1 MTLPP
6 GKHVVVV
13 DGSNLAT
20 EGRTTPS
27 LHQLDEAVRSYAAEN
42 PGAEIVVVVDAS
54 FEHRI
59 DPSERKQLVD
69 AELHGEVVSPPAGA
83 IGRGDAF
90 VLRIAER
97 TGAVVLS
104 NDSFQEFH
112 AEHPWLF
119 DSGRLVGGKPVP
131 GVGWI
136 FTPRIPV
143 RGPKSRHAQGKAKS
157 GDVRALSPPVKA
169 AELAKAAKKVAA
181 RRAPLLPDGSTPKV
195 GDVWP
200 GTTGEGAPSV
210 PAVTAKKKT
219 AIEEIVA
226 DGTKKAAAKKA
237 ATKKAAATKAAA
249 TKAAPAKVAP
259 AKAAPAKVAAK
270 KAAEPSGKKVAA
282 AKVAAKK
289 VAPAATKAAPA
300 KAAAAGKKAA
310 PPKVAPEGKK
320 AAAAKVAAKKA
331 AEPSGKKVAGAK
343 VAAKKVAP
351 AGKKA
356 APAKA
361 AAAGKKAAA
370 AGKKAAAAGKKAAPA
385 KVAAKKAA
393 EPSGKKVAAKK
404 VAPEKAAPE
413 KVAAKKVA
421 AKKAA
426 TPEKV
431 AAKKKAQPAA
441 KKKAATKAVP
451 KKAASKK
458 AALVPVTT
466 TNGAAEAGA
475 ARSTAATNPA
485 VREAI
490 GQALAEA
497 IAPAR
502 EPAGD
507 GPESLGDQG
516 RGKRKA
522 KDGRHRRRRSA
533 APPPAVNEPLAFIT
547 FVATYPLEREL
558 EGQVVSFTSHGAMV
572 DVDLPGG
579 GVLHSYIPLAAL
591 GDPPPSKARQV
602 LTRGERRRFVLVAL
616 DPPRRVAEL
625 ALPELVAGRTRS
637 GR

>member
-1 MTLPP
+1 MTLSP

-97 TGAVVLS
+97 TGAIVLS

-119 DSGRLVGGKPVP
+119 DRGRLVGGKPVP

-143 RGPKSRHAQGKAKS
+143 RGPKSRHAPGKAKS
-157 GDVRALSPPVKA
+157 GDVHALSPPVKA

-200 GTTGEGAPSV
+200 GTTGDGAPPA

-219 AIEEIVA
+219 AVEKLVA
-226 DGTKKAAAKKA
+226 DGAKKA
-237 ATKKAAATKAAA
+237 
-249 TKAAPAKVAP
+249 
-259 AKAAPAKVAAK
+259 AAK
-270 KAAEPSGKKVAA
+270 KAAEPSGKL
-282 AKVAAKK
+282 
-289 VAPAATKAAPA
+289 APKKAAPA
-300 KAAAAGKKAA
+300 KAAPKKAAEPSGKKAPKKAA
-310 PPKVAPEGKK
+310 PAK
-320 AAAAKVAAKKA
+320 AAAKKA
-331 AEPSGKKVAGAK
+331 AEPSGKL
-343 VAAKKVAP
+343 AP
-351 AGKKA
+351 T
-356 APAKA
+356 KA
-361 AAAGKKAAA
+361 AAKEQAQ
-370 AGKKAAAAGKKAAPA
+370 P
-385 KVAAKKAA
+385 AAKKAA
-393 EPSGKKVAAKK
+393 LKKAA
-404 VAPEKAAPE
+404 APEKAA
-413 KVAAKKVA
+413 

-426 TPEKV
+426 APEKA

-441 KKKAATKAVP
+441 RKEAATKAAPKKAVP
-451 KKAASKK
+451 KKAAPKKAAPKKAAPKK
-458 AALVPVTT
+458 AALVPVTI
-466 TNGAAEAGA
+466 TNGAPTGA
-475 ARSTAATNPA
+475 ARSTAATNPV

-507 GPESLGDQG
+507 GRESLGDQG

-522 KDGRHRRRRSA
+522 KEGRHRRRRSA

-625 ALPELVAGRTRS
+625 ALPELVAGRTGP